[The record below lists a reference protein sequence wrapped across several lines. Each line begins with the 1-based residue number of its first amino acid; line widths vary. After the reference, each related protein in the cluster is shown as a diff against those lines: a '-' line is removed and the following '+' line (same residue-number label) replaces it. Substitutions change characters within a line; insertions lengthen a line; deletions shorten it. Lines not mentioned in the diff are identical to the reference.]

1 MTTSRIS
8 DWPTAFDAFIESKK
22 LLPFSWGTHDCI
34 MFATAVIEA
43 ITGNDPA
50 RTWRGQYATALGA
63 ARIFKKF
70 GGFEEMICK
79 VAADHGF
86 QEQSLSLAQR
96 GDLVLQNG
104 KWPTAGVCCGKLSAF
119 TDAKSLIF
127 VPTQSCSKSW
137 RIN

>member
-43 ITGNDPA
+43 ITGTDPA
-50 RTWRGQYATALGA
+50 RTWRGEYSSALGA
-63 ARIFKKF
+63 ARIFKQF
-70 GGFEEMICK
+70 GGFEEMIAS
-79 VAADHGF
+79 VASLNGF
-86 QEQSLSLAQR
+86 GEQSIPFAQR
-96 GDLVLQNG
+96 GDLVLLNR
-104 KWPTAGVCCGKLSAF
+104 KWPTAGICCGRLSAF
-119 TDAKSLIF
+119 VGKDSMIFAK
-127 VPTQSCSKSW
+127 TADCQRSW